1 MDLSM
6 ANPDVHYLIVV
17 CVCIFV
23 FGGLGGV
30 SGGLYRYK
38 CNHFPCID
46 HWRDFLIFTL
56 SGIVCAFGVI
66 VLCTGIGAVF
76 DRSNVFSQ
84 GLYIIGISLVS
95 GFFAMRLLPS
105 LGNRLEKQIN
115 DATRKAVKAEEQGK
129 MAVEYNQLVSIATT
143 ALTTKNQADMDYA
156 IDCLEKDISSFYWD
170 RTLNIYLGRLYR
182 WQGNLDKAIMAL
194 RTFIQEKYKHKTD
207 KSSVDKEALG
217 VAYFNI
223 ACYHTLKVKQVP
235 EEKKRLLNEAEEALL
250 NAIELIPNLKEEI
263 SSDSDLLV
271 FRTERPDF
279 LRKMD
284 SNN

>member
-1 MDLSM
+1 
-6 ANPDVHYLIVV
+6 
-17 CVCIFV
+17 
-23 FGGLGGV
+23 
-30 SGGLYRYK
+30 
-38 CNHFPCID
+38 
-46 HWRDFLIFTL
+46 
-56 SGIVCAFGVI
+56 
-66 VLCTGIGAVF
+66 
-76 DRSNVFSQ
+76 
-84 GLYIIGISLVS
+84 
-95 GFFAMRLLPS
+95 
-105 LGNRLEKQIN
+105 LEKQIN

-156 IDCLEKDISSFYWD
+156 IDCLEKNISSFYWD

-182 WQGNLDKAIMAL
+182 WQGNMDKAIMAL